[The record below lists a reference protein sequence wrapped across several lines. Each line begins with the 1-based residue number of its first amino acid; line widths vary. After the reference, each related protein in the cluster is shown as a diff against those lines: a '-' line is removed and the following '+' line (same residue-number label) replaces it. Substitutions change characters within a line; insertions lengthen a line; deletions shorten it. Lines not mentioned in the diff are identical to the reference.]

1 MVPDGHSD
9 FDEERYYNIIDTI
22 PDEQQKMLMKNYEQ
36 HLVVTDYGR
45 PGSDLVGQMSASTV
59 KQISESQVYT

>member
-1 MVPDGHSD
+1 MVPDGPSD

-22 PDEQQKMLMKNYEQ
+22 PDEQQKIPMKNFDQ
-36 HLVVTDYGR
+36 HLVATDYGR

-59 KQISESQVYT
+59 KQISQSQVYT